1 MTELDDVTPP
11 DGLTAVLLQLA
22 AHTRQLAR
30 LEERQEADSTDLSGL
45 VTGLAADVGRVQA
58 AATSHGQALAALD
71 GIDRQV
77 SDLAAR
83 IDALAPAGDEPVP
96 GGHGYRPSASPRF
109 WKPDDPALGEA
120 VTQLRAWVE
129 QVYRPGYGHQ
139 AAGLGECWDRHPLC
153 LYVLDWLSELWSV
166 LYLAPRRT
174 QAILAGQAEWHAR
187 LLPAAADLLAR
198 ETRSCPRHSGH
209 GRSPWKEARP

>member
-1 MTELDDVTPP
+1 MTDVDDTTQP

-30 LEERQEADSTDLSGL
+30 LEDRQAADTADLTGR
-45 VTGLAADVGRVQA
+45 VTGLAATLGKVHA
-58 AATSHGQALAALD
+58 AVTSHGQVLAALD

-77 SDLAAR
+77 TDLAAR
-83 IDALAPAGDEPVP
+83 IDGLAPADDEPDP
-96 GGHGYRPSASPRF
+96 GGHGYRPSATPRF
-109 WKPDDPALGEA
+109 WKPDDPAMGEA
-120 VTQLRAWVE
+120 AGKLRAWVE
-129 QVYRPGYGHQ
+129 QVYRPGYGHL
-139 AAGLGECWDRHPLC
+139 AAGLGECWDQHPLC

-198 ETRSCPRHSGH
+198 ETRSCPRHSGP
-209 GRSPWKEARP
+209 GRSPWTEARP